1 METEMVLETYHV
13 FCLKCPPSK
22 LKLTLIII
30 EFLRKEWVLSDVLF
44 FWTPASARSSQTP
57 QARSVTRCRNVRQF
71 DGHLWRV
78 VHSGQLQRTKT
89 CHKANRK
96 ENIVWV
102 MGRICKVS

>member
-44 FWTPASARSSQTP
+44 FLDSSKRQVFTNATSTKCHSLQERAS
-57 QARSVTRCRNVRQF
+57 V
-71 DGHLWRV
+71 
-78 VHSGQLQRTKT
+78 
-89 CHKANRK
+89 
-96 ENIVWV
+96 
-102 MGRICKVS
+102 